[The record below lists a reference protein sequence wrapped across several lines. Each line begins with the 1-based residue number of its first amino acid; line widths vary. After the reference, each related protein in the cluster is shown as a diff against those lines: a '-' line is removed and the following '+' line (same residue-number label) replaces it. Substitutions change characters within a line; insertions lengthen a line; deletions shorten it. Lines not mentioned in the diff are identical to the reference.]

1 MTPNRIPY
9 PSAPAAARL
18 RARWCSGVNP
28 TGIRVLSSPHRGRIG
43 AELAVRQ

>member
-1 MTPNRIPY
+1 MTPNRNPH
-9 PSAPAAARL
+9 PSAAAAARL
-18 RARWCSGVNP
+18 RARRRSGVNA